1 MESFEFKNMEIKP
14 CAYSPGR
21 YDVFESREAES
32 GKIYSKDIAYG
43 VTLERAVTLMVENI
57 GFEEARDLTEFL
69 EKYSFLKDELLNKL
83 SKIK

>member
-1 MESFEFKNMEIKP
+1 MESFVFKNMEIKP
-14 CAYSPGR
+14 CAYSQGR

-43 VTLERAVTLMVENI
+43 VTLERAVTLIVENI